1 MFQFLVGDYEDGAY
15 ISDLIKVHPAQETQ
29 LMSSSEG
36 GALGTLKKAGTL
48 FKGTLRGLGQS
59 TLRKL
64 RGESTGQTLKKGP
77 SYSDAEVAK
86 IKDKITSEWKRL
98 RVCLFAICCCA
109 SEY

>member
-1 MFQFLVGDYEDGAY
+1 MGDYEDGAY

-29 LMSSSEG
+29 LMANEG

-64 RGESTGQTLKKGP
+64 KGESSASTLKKGP
-77 SYSDAEVAK
+77 TYNDAEVAK
-86 IKDKITSEWKRL
+86 IKDKITADWKRL
-98 RVCLFAICCCA
+98 RVRRRFRC
-109 SEY
+109 